1 MDAVGGTL
9 ASRRPLI
16 CVTPRWFAP
25 HDIFCAGESIGD
37 VFMNALLDG
46 GAMPVMMPITDDRG
60 LIRSYVEL
68 CDGFIFPGGH
78 NVDPALWGE
87 PLLVP
92 DERCP
97 ERDGLEIPLMEE
109 ILQAGKPFLGICR
122 GMQVLNVVLGGS
134 LVQDLT
140 TLESQGCKQL
150 WPHATILDSA
160 AHPVRVEEGSLLQR
174 SVGGKSLIK
183 VNSSHRQCVGRLGDG
198 VHVTGRATDGIIE
211 AIEVPSMRYCL
222 GVQWHPEYT
231 WELFDHDRLL
241 FKSLVDAAR

>member
-1 MDAVGGTL
+1 M

-87 PLLVP
+87 PLSVP

-97 ERDGLEIPLMEE
+97 ERDGLEIPMMEE

-140 TLESQGCKQL
+140 TLEPQGCKQL
-150 WPHATILDSA
+150 WPHTTILDSA

-174 SVGGKSLIK
+174 SVGDKSLIK
-183 VNSSHRQCVGRLGDG
+183 VNSSHRQCVGRLGEG
-198 VHVTGRATDGIIE
+198 VRVTGRATDGIIE
-211 AIEVPSMRYCL
+211 AIEVPSLRYCL